1 MARYNV
7 GDVEAGNER
16 REPGSVGATRVLIAG
31 LALLWL
37 GFSLLVALNR
47 HPSFRGDHPLRG
59 PLAIGVLFGAAALA
73 ALIWTLARRPRM
85 GFFAANVMLGL
96 MLIAGLMDEVG
107 ASDLVFLAM
116 VALPIGLLWR
126 DRRWYLAS

>member
-1 MARYNV
+1 MTANNV
-7 GDVEAGNER
+7 GDDEAGNGR
-16 REPGSVGATRVLIAG
+16 RGPGSVGATRVLIAG

-37 GFSLLVALNR
+37 GFSLLVALNG

-59 PLAIGVLFGAAALA
+59 PLAVGALFGSAALA
-73 ALIWTLARRPRM
+73 ALIWTLSRRPRL
-85 GFFAANVMLGL
+85 GFFAANVLLGM
-96 MLIAGLMDEVG
+96 MLIGGLMDEVG

-116 VALPIGLLWR
+116 AALPIGLLWR